1 MMNEWK
7 GSNKKRRRVFRDKKK
22 YKIGKRMAKSF
33 VVMKSSLVITV
44 VALMTGEVQ
53 GETDEAYNIK
63 LKKMIFHTHNIFF
76 FLFSCRRQQ

>member
-1 MMNEWK
+1 MNGKEAIRK
-7 GSNKKRRRVFRDKKK
+7 EVEFFEIKKK

>member
-1 MMNEWK
+1 MNGKEAIRK
-7 GSNKKRRRVFRDKKK
+7 EGEFFEIKKK
-22 YKIGKRMAKSF
+22 YKKGKRMAKSF

-44 VALMTGEVQ
+44 VALMTEEVQ

-76 FLFSCRRQQ
+76 LFSCRRQQ